1 MLPQE
6 AVVAGS
12 PEFVDALL
20 PLVTQRLGGAPRVA
34 DTPHLASAL
43 CQDGA
48 RLLVYEHGGRE
59 WLSLCSA
66 LRGAAGPELIVVVA
80 LPPEHAGD
88 VAEISAAAS
97 AVVAWRGEAGPV
109 VEAISR
115 VTAAREASRVP
126 APARRAGPILTPQ
139 PAPVAVRP
147 APTPPPPAA
156 TPRPRPVMQAART
169 PAATPDPRPPPARP
183 SPTPAP
189 VPVPAGG
196 DEESTFE
203 SIFDDDGAPEVPA
216 APPERSDVPAAP
228 PPSMPTSVWPGTV
241 LSATDGLAVVRA
253 ALSGLW
259 PEQRLRPVTEK
270 LVAALSTAEKASAL
284 GQKLP
289 FDPAPVRRAIG
300 LRWQVAAAIE
310 TLPPMGA
317 QVDQGAVQG
326 ILGGIDDVLA
336 ELKVLCDDAGP
347 EALRALEGVRH
358 ALVKE
363 AIDLTE
369 ALQQVAPAELVEEIT
384 TSRKARRG
392 SAAAVTRMVRA
403 TEAFDDGPRQ
413 VPWGLVVVL
422 VLAVIGAAAYHGFRF
437 VTRTRSGAADRLR
450 SSLRHGGNGHAAGQG
465 GGGPGGRQARPE
477 GGRELQEPRE
487 GEGERRPGDPPGHLR
502 RDAGQRKA
510 GLAPRRGGSTA
521 ARSEAMKKAAED
533 VPRIHA
539 DRAHDRGGHHRHP
552 RVDRGA
558 RIPEDHL
565 PLPHRR
571 ARPRDGVDRQGASRT
586 WC

>member
-1 MLPQE
+1 LLPQE

-20 PLVTQRLGGAPRVA
+20 PLVTQRFGGAPRVA

-66 LRGAAGPELIVVVA
+66 LRGAAGPDLIVVAA

-109 VEAISR
+109 LEAVAR
-115 VTAAREASRVP
+115 VMTAREASRAP
-126 APARRAGPILTPQ
+126 APARRAGPVLTPQ
-139 PAPVAVRP
+139 PTPVAVCP
-147 APTPPPPAA
+147 APVPPPPAA
-156 TPRPRPVMQAART
+156 TPRPRPVMQAARV

-189 VPVPAGG
+189 APAPPVG
-196 DEESTFE
+196 DERATFE
-203 SIFDDDGAPEVPA
+203 TIFDDDGAPAAPA
-216 APPERSDVPAAP
+216 APPGPPAELAAP
-228 PPSMPTSVWPGTV
+228 PPSVPTAVWPGTV

-270 LVAALSTAEKASAL
+270 LVAALSNAEKASAL

-317 QVDQGAVQG
+317 QVDQAAVQA

-336 ELKVLCDDAGP
+336 ELKEQSDDAGP

-392 SAAAVTRMVRA
+392 SAAVTRMVRT

-413 VPWGLVVVL
+413 VPWGMIVVL
-422 VLAVIGAAAYHGFRF
+422 VLAMVGAAAYHGYHF
-437 VTRTRSGAADRLR
+437 VTRPKVAPPAVSGAPAGTIGTVTPQGKVVAAPAGVKLDPKEVENFKNLERAK
-450 SSLRHGGNGHAAGQG
+450 GNEVREILPGTFVVTPDSARQG
-465 GGGPGGRQARPE
+465 K
-477 GGRELQEPRE
+477 
-487 GEGERRPGDPPGHLR
+487 PP
-502 RDAGQRKA
+502 
-510 GLAPRRGGSTA
+510 
-521 ARSEAMKKAAED
+521 
-533 VPRIHA
+533 
-539 DRAHDRGGHHRHP
+539 DRA
-552 RVDRGA
+552 GA
-558 RIPEDHL
+558 AP
-565 PLPHRR
+565 
-571 ARPRDGVDRQGASRT
+571 QGEKP
-586 WC
+586 

>member
-1 MLPQE
+1 MLPHE

-115 VTAAREASRVP
+115 VMAAREASRVP
-126 APARRAGPILTPQ
+126 APATTRRADPDAAAGPGGGPSRSHAS
-139 PAPVAVRP
+139 APCRHASSS
-147 APTPPPPAA
+147 
-156 TPRPRPVMQAART
+156 PRDAGGEA
-169 PAATPDPRPPPARP
+169 PAATPDPRPPPAGPSRLPPPFPCRPVATRNRP
-183 SPTPAP
+183 SRPSSTTTAP
-189 VPVPAGG
+189 R
-196 DEESTFE
+196 TF
-203 SIFDDDGAPEVPA
+203 
-216 APPERSDVPAAP
+216 PPLRPNDRTLRQRRPRPCRPRSGPGRCSP
-228 PPSMPTSVWPGTV
+228 PPTGWPWCGRR
-241 LSATDGLAVVRA
+241 SPG
-253 ALSGLW
+253 SG

-289 FDPAPVRRAIG
+289 FDPAPVRRAVG

-336 ELKVLCDDAGP
+336 ELKVLSDDAGP

-392 SAAAVTRMVRA
+392 SAVAVTRMVRT

-413 VPWGLVVVL
+413 VPWGLVVVAGAGGDRSRRVPRL
-422 VLAVIGAAAYHGFRF
+422 SLREPGPKPAPPTISGAPSGTVGTVTPQGKVVVAPPGARLDPKEVENFKNLEKAKGNDVREISPGTFVVTPDRTSGPVDRIGA
-437 VTRTRSGAADRLR
+437 
-450 SSLRHGGNGHAAGQG
+450 GQ
-465 GGGPGGRQARPE
+465 PQ
-477 GGRELQEPRE
+477 
-487 GEGERRPGDPPGHLR
+487 
-502 RDAGQRKA
+502 
-510 GLAPRRGGSTA
+510 
-521 ARSEAMKKAAED
+521 
-533 VPRIHA
+533 
-539 DRAHDRGGHHRHP
+539 
-552 RVDRGA
+552 
-558 RIPEDHL
+558 
-565 PLPHRR
+565 
-571 ARPRDGVDRQGASRT
+571 QGAKP
-586 WC
+586 